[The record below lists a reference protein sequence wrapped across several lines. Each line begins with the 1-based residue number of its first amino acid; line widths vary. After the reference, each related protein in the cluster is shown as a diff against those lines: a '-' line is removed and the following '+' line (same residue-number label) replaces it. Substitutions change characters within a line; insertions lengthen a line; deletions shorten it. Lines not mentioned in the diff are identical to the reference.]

1 MLSAVPSP
9 EWRAAFLRPPPR
21 LTKAKATP
29 ELGRVNLDGA
39 RVLRATPPQLHY
51 WLRWIYRWIA
61 YANSVV
67 EE

>member
-1 MLSAVPSP
+1 MARRLSA
-9 EWRAAFLRPPPR
+9 AAPALVTVRF
-21 LTKAKATP
+21 TP

-39 RVLRATPPQLHY
+39 RIIFRTSPSQLHQ
-51 WLRWIYRWIA
+51 WLRLIDRWIA